1 MYKTNTMFDREDNP
15 WTPSTA
21 PYQEP
26 LLGQGAMESAAGI
39 KEPAMAGASGAGEA
53 ATGGAA
59 SGGLA
64 AGAATANPWVMGGMA
79 AMGALSAGLER
90 KRKER
95 EMEYQSVVDKL
106 NAQSKAV
113 GNAQQF
119 ASRISY

>member
-1 MYKTNTMFDREDNP
+1 MNSYFDQQNP
-15 WTPSTA
+15 FAANPDYVSPA
-21 PYQEP
+21 MGQASMEQAAG
-26 LLGQGAMESAAGI
+26 LGGQSAAG
-39 KEPAMAGASGAGEA
+39 A

-106 NAQSKAV
+106 RAQSQAV

>member
-1 MYKTNTMFDREDNP
+1 MDYLDRFGQTSGTQMTPEQYMAEDPSKLFNFTA
-15 WTPSTA
+15 TPKV
-21 PYQEP
+21 
-26 LLGQGAMESAAGI
+26 SAA
-39 KEPAMAGASGAGEA
+39 PGAAEA

-59 SGGLA
+59 EGGLA

-95 EMEYQSVVDKL
+95 EMQYQSIVDKL
-106 NAQSKAV
+106 RAQSDAV